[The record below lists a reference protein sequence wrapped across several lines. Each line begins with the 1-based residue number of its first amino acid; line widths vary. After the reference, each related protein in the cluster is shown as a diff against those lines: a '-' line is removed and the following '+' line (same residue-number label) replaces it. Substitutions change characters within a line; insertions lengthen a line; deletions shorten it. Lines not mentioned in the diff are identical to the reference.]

1 MSSLRI
7 REGVADKPLVESVGE
22 RCARLGV
29 RVECAGGDVL
39 LHSGASSMRMR
50 ARAGLRDM
58 CAAHSWRSRRAE
70 YGSDGQRGC
79 ATKAGWAI
87 VNGCRREQE
96 SKR

>member
-7 REGVADKPLVESVGE
+7 REDVADKPLVESVGE

-39 LHSGASSMRMR
+39 LHSGASSMR

-70 YGSDGQRGC
+70 YGSGGQIGC
-79 ATKAGWAI
+79 ATKAG
-87 VNGCRREQE
+87 GRL
-96 SKR
+96 